1 MESIYFV
8 LRREQVCLLIQERL
22 PYVFLFSLILEGEWK
37 NNQVYVHKSF
47 GKHWDVFG
55 RVENQQ
61 LLLHPE
67 EALFLLESNSIE
79 IKLNDMPMSLQQ
91 GHT

>member
-1 MESIYFV
+1 MAS
-8 LRREQVCLLIQERL
+8 LTKWSLPIQKRL
-22 PYVFLFSLILEGEWK
+22 YVFYYYFIFFILEGEWK